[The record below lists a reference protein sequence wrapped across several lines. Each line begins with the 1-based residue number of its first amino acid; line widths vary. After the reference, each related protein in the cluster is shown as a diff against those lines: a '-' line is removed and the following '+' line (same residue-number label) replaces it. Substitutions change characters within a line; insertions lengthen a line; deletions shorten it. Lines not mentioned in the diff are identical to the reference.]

1 MWAEAYTYY
10 FDGKP
15 WWLDSLTLSRAA
27 AEQQGERYEDDPWD
41 ELIANWSET
50 QETVSIT
57 EVLEHCLQKR
67 RDQWTQQDKV
77 RIGRCLRAHGWER
90 FNSGLR
96 SRREWRF
103 RRREG

>member
-1 MWAEAYTYY
+1 M
-10 FDGKP
+10 
-15 WWLDSLTLSRAA
+15 SRAA